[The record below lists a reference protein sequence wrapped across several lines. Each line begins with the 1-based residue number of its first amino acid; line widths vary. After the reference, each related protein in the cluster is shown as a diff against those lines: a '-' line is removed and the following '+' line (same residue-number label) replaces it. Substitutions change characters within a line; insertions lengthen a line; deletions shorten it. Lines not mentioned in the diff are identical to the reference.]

1 MNSDDSTPAMPLDKL
16 ASRARATLV
25 TGIVLLAICI
35 IYSAVANLG
44 WLSWV
49 LARGWA
55 ISLFVVVFG
64 LIALFLFDITRSKN
78 IAWRA
83 LRQQFS
89 DDFGEI
95 LDRKNFATGRGQVGD
110 FNYLGLRCFGSPSG
124 LEINRI
130 VSHVNPP
137 LYIPWSAMDKVD
149 SFPNLLT
156 GRKDFETDMQAQ
168 ILLRNQSD
176 VTIEVPWLTE
186 YRQLL
191 PKSVKFRAIKL
202 SKK

>member
-1 MNSDDSTPAMPLDKL
+1 
-16 ASRARATLV
+16 
-25 TGIVLLAICI
+25 
-35 IYSAVANLG
+35 
-44 WLSWV
+44 
-49 LARGWA
+49 
-55 ISLFVVVFG
+55 
-64 LIALFLFDITRSKN
+64 
-78 IAWRA
+78 
-83 LRQQFS
+83 
-89 DDFGEI
+89 
-95 LDRKNFATGRGQVGD
+95 
-110 FNYLGLRCFGSPSG
+110 
-124 LEINRI
+124 
-130 VSHVNPP
+130 
-137 LYIPWSAMDKVD
+137 MDKVD